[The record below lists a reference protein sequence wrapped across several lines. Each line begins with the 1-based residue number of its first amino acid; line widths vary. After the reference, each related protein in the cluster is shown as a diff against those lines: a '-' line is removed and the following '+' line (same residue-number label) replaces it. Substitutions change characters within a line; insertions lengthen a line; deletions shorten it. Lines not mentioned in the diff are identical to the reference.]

1 MFSRTWHGVTPIEFC
16 NDFEKYEYETGV
28 KDTTNVEGN
37 LGAHLRVIKKG
48 EFAHFFL
55 CTFWESIESM
65 KKYAGDNY
73 EIAVDYPEDEK
84 YGLIS
89 DPLVIVQEVISN
101 DNNIVKY

>member
-55 CTFWESIESM
+55 CLNCKCKLNKNLTYNSSQL
-65 KKYAGDNY
+65 A
-73 EIAVDYPEDEK
+73 
-84 YGLIS
+84 
-89 DPLVIVQEVISN
+89 
-101 DNNIVKY
+101 